1 MPSSSTEEE
10 SVLTT
15 VEQRLSTGGGAG
27 SPAREQTRLIDIL
40 RGVSSTA
47 QTPDT
52 PGESMIDQGVAA
64 GCLEKG
70 SASGPCAEKMSSGIL
85 QEAQECARKPPIRVV
100 CSEDTILHNNSADE
114 ELVLT
119 RIKPVLD
126 WLYVSPIEIPPQ
138 ELAKLASRYG
148 YDQIHV
154 IDVGSMSISDDAIAD
169 GVCWM
174 GASRLPSG
182 PVCVS
187 AFLNRLKHRFK
198 QRYNDGKSIVILTY
212 SPSTSYLTLHALALF
227 FFMHCWLDESTSRTL
242 AAGAVGKQIPPISII
257 DSGIEEL
264 AACGRGWLQ
273 RVILEW
279 PYHARSSVDIAGE
292 ICGGWHITRRLRY
305 DASNRKWKIQI
316 WGLPAGAYTFKFVVD
331 GDWCVDLKKPLSVD
345 EWGNDNNTAT
355 VIACGGLNSNERL
368 EEMRIAENSDGMAAS
383 TVVEY
388 EREMSDTKMMV
399 VVEPSALVT
408 STEDRL
414 RLARF
419 GASLLSYY
427 KKISYDSVRT

>member
-1 MPSSSTEEE
+1 MPSSSAEEDIASTME
-10 SVLTT
+10 
-15 VEQRLSTGGGAG
+15 LSPRAV
-27 SPAREQTRLIDIL
+27 ARPPCLEHTRLIDIL
-40 RGVSSTA
+40 RGVSSAVQTRDPVA
-47 QTPDT
+47 QIL
-52 PGESMIDQGVAA
+52 GHGRA
-64 GCLEKG
+64 GTHLEEG
-70 SASGPCAEKMSSGIL
+70 SLDRSCAEKMPSDIL
-85 QEAQECARKPPIRVV
+85 QEAQECARKPPIRII
-100 CSEDTILHNNSADE
+100 CGDDTLRNNIVDE
-114 ELVLT
+114 EPILT
-119 RIKPVLD
+119 RIKPVLG
-126 WLYVSPIEIPPQ
+126 WLYVSNTDLSPQ
-138 ELAKLASRYG
+138 DLAKLSSRYA

-154 IDVGSMSISDDAIAD
+154 IDIGSMSISDDAIAD

-227 FFMHCWLDESTSRTL
+227 FFMHCWLDESKSRTL
-242 AAGAVGKQIPPISII
+242 AAGAVGKQIPPVSII

-305 DASNRKWKIQI
+305 DVSNRKWKIQI
-316 WGLPAGAYTFKFVVD
+316 WGLPPGAYTFKFVVD
-331 GDWCVDLKKPLSVD
+331 GNWCVDLRKPLSVD

-355 VIACGGLNSNERL
+355 VIACGGLSSNERL
-368 EEMRIAENSDGMAAS
+368 DEMRVAENSDGMAAS
-383 TVVEY
+383 HVGEY
-388 EREMSDTKMMV
+388 DIEKSDKKMV
-399 VVEPSALVT
+399 IVVEPSALVT
-408 STEDRL
+408 SSEDRL

-427 KKISYDSVRT
+427 KKISYHNHSIRKS